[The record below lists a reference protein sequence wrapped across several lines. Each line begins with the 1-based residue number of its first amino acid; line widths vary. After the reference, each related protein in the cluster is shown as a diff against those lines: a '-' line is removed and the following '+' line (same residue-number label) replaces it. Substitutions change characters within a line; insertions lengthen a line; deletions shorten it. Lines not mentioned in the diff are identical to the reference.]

1 MGNAHR
7 QQQQYLLYIMEKTA
21 AADSRARVDVSDVP
35 CSSLGMFAPPE
46 STVWMS
52 TDDSNS
58 SHGTAQLITRRT

>member
-1 MGNAHR
+1 MR
-7 QQQQYLLYIMEKTA
+7 EKNA